1 MNERLGN
8 KREMP
13 DVPKFDFLG
22 ALAEI
27 WFQINYSAYHMAYV
41 RVYSGSGALRMP
53 PAALRVQAQDARD
66 NAQIDVVICRTH
78 LAAFFWHIEHL
89 FEALRTA
96 VKKGKQDYPDERY
109 FWTYDKHL
117 DKIDEL
123 TIRKE
128 IKDYR
133 NLAHETPGIIGC
145 KWSSEDH
152 LFLYHFLPTIA
163 GYQDKEHIELSAR
176 LQEFFEFAA
185 NVWLEFA
192 PSELKDKFPRD
203 FRFPITIPYMF
214 EGELP
219 DSLIGIP
226 QLEVQVNSYE
236 KEPSTGG
243 STENREKSSP
253 T

>member
-13 DVPKFDFLG
+13 DVPKFDFVG

-41 RVYSGSGALRMP
+41 RVYSGSGALRTP
-53 PAALRVQAQDARD
+53 PATLRAQAQDARD

-78 LAAFFWHIEHL
+78 LAAFLWHLEHM
-89 FEALRTA
+89 FEALRSA

-109 FWTYDKHL
+109 FWGYEKRL

-133 NLAHETPGIIGC
+133 NMAHETPGIIGC

-152 LFLYHFLPTIA
+152 RFLHHFLPTIA
-163 GYQDKEHIELSAR
+163 GYEDKEHVELPAR

-192 PSELKDKFPRD
+192 PSELKDRFPRD
-203 FRFPITIPYMF
+203 FRFPITIPYTF
-214 EGELP
+214 DGELP
-219 DSLIGIP
+219 EILVGAP
-226 QLEVQVNSYE
+226 QLEVQVNSYH
-236 KEPSTGG
+236 KVH
-243 STENREKSSP
+243 STEASTEYKEKSLP